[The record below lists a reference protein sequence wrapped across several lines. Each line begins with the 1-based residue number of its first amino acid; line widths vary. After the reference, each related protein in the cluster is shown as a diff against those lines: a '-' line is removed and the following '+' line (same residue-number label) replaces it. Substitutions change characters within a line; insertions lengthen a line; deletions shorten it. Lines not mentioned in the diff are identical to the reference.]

1 MAAAAPTASSAR
13 HGPRLPKS
21 ARARL
26 LLGLLLLYLLWQV
39 WLSLVAPHKVS
50 PEIERG
56 KPRVNIM
63 VSLPFEPE
71 RFHVLMF
78 QQYGRVSGTVDKSVE
93 VRGVPPNRLNE
104 IARHYWVSRIDPLP
118 LDQ

>member
-1 MAAAAPTASSAR
+1 MAAVPAPAR
-13 HGPRLPKS
+13 RRLSLPKS
-21 ARARL
+21 GRARL
-26 LLGLLLLYLLWQV
+26 LLGALLAYLLWQV
-39 WLSLVAPHKVS
+39 WLSVAAPTKVS

-56 KPRVNIM
+56 KPRVNVL

-78 QQYGRVSGTVDKSVE
+78 QKYGRVSGTVDKSVE
-93 VRGVPPNRLNE
+93 VRGVSPDRLNA

-118 LDQ
+118 PDQ

>member
-1 MAAAAPTASSAR
+1 MASSTTPAR
-13 HGPRLPKS
+13 RWLRLPRS

-26 LLGLLLLYLLWQV
+26 LLGLLLLYLAWQA
-39 WLSLVAPHKVS
+39 WLFVAAPYKVS

-56 KPRVNIM
+56 KPRVNVM
-63 VSLPFEPE
+63 VHLPFQPE

-78 QQYGRVSGTVDKSVE
+78 QKYGRVSGTTDTGVE
-93 VRGVPPNRLNE
+93 VRGVPPAQLNG

-118 LDQ
+118 PDQ

>member
-1 MAAAAPTASSAR
+1 MAAIAPAAR
-13 HGPRLPKS
+13 RRLRLPRS
-21 ARARL
+21 GRARL
-26 LLGLLLLYLLWQV
+26 LLGLLLAYLLWQA
-39 WLSLVAPHKVS
+39 WLSLAAPHKVS
-50 PEIERG
+50 AEIERG
-56 KPRVNIM
+56 TPRVNVM

-78 QQYGRVSGTVDKSVE
+78 QKYGRVSGTVDKSVE

-118 LDQ
+118 PDQ

>member
-1 MAAAAPTASSAR
+1 MAAAPPPER
-13 HGPRLPKS
+13 RRLPLPRS
-21 ARARL
+21 GRARL

-39 WLSLVAPHKVS
+39 GLSVAAPYKVS
-50 PEIERG
+50 PDIERG
-56 KPRVNIM
+56 KPRVNVM

-78 QQYGRVSGTVDKSVE
+78 QKYGRVSGTVDKSVE
-93 VRGVPPNRLNE
+93 VRGVPPERLNA

-118 LDQ
+118 PDQ